1 MDRDVKNPAENF
13 TRTKT
18 DEMKRSFIV
27 TLLILFTLILH
38 AQGGKWTEMM
48 NGTGK
53 IFVVIAV
60 MVTLLAGLVLYLVRL
75 DRKISKL
82 EKNK

>member
-1 MDRDVKNPAENF
+1 MDRDVKNQAANL

-18 DEMKRSFIV
+18 DEMKKSIIV
-27 TLLILFTLILH
+27 ILFILFSMVSR
-38 AQGGKWTEMM
+38 AQGGKWTELM

-60 MVTLLAGLVLYLVRL
+60 VVTILGGLVLYLVRL